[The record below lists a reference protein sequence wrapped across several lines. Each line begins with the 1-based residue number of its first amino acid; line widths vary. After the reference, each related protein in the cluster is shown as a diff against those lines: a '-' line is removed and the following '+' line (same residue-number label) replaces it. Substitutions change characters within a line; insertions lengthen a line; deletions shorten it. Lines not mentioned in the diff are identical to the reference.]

1 MGHADRPGQ
10 HHVVGLDAEPWRI
23 RLPAVWSS
31 HAHAHANADLI
42 PDGDANR
49 DRNSHSHCNGD
60 SYSNSNIDA
69 QDNAHT
75 AITANVQAAP
85 NTTTSPVGLVPSR
98 A

>member
-31 HAHAHANADLI
+31 HADSNTDVIA
-42 PDGDANR
+42 DGDTNR
-49 DRNSHSHCNGD
+49 DCNSNSHCNGD
-60 SYSNSNIDA
+60 AFSNSNVDA

-75 AITANVQAAP
+75 AITANTQASS
-85 NTTTSPVGLVPSR
+85 NTTTSPVSVAPSHR
-98 A
+98 